1 MSTRPSPISATVDF
15 DAEGVQ
21 HGFLKLPISV
31 DESAWGAV
39 MIPITVVANGEGPT
53 ALLTGGNHG
62 DEYEGITALLK
73 LASSLKA
80 EDVRGRVIIVP
91 MMNVPAAEAGKRT
104 SPLDGGNLNRSFP
117 GDPNGG
123 VTSQIADYF
132 SRVLVPMCDVALD
145 LHSGGRTLD
154 IVPFAAA
161 HRLDDLAQE
170 DASLAGAI
178 AFGAPYAMMM
188 FELDATR
195 LYDTA
200 VESQGKIFVTTEL
213 GGGGT
218 STPQSLAVT
227 ERGVHRFLVHY
238 GLLAGKPSES
248 DEAAPAEP
256 MTYLDMPDASC
267 YVQSEHAGL
276 LELTVA
282 LGDTV
287 AHGDVIARVYDMTRT
302 GAEPVV
308 YHAERDGVL
317 IARRF
322 PAKVGMGDTIAV
334 IAEVVESLARA
345 SSHGGETDAP
355 LSPRAE

>member
-1 MSTRPSPISATVDF
+1 MSANLRPSPISATVDF
-15 DAEGVQ
+15 DAQGVQ

-39 MIPITVVANGEGPT
+39 MIPITVIANGEGPT
-53 ALLTGGNHG
+53 ALLTSGNHG

-73 LASSLKA
+73 LANTLQA
-80 EDVRGRVIIVP
+80 EEVRGRVIVVP
-91 MMNVPAAEAGKRT
+91 MMNTPAAMAGKRT

-123 VTSQIADYF
+123 VTAQIADYF
-132 SRVLVPMCDVALD
+132 NRVLVPMCDVALD

-170 DASLAGAI
+170 NASLSGAV

-188 FELDATR
+188 FELDATK

-200 VESQGKIFVTTEL
+200 VESQGKTFVTTEL

-218 STPQSLAVT
+218 STPQSLAIT
-227 ERGVHRFLVHY
+227 ERGVRNFLIHY
-238 GLLAGKPSES
+238 GLLEGEVETP
-248 DEAAPAEP
+248 DEP
-256 MTYLDMPDASC
+256 MIYVDMPDASC
-267 YVQSEHAGL
+267 YIQSEHSGL

-282 LGDTV
+282 LGERV
-287 AHGDVIARVYDMTRT
+287 EEGDVIARVFDMTRT
-302 GAEPVV
+302 GAEPVA
-308 YHAERDGVL
+308 YHAQRDGVL

-334 IAEVVESLARA
+334 VAEVVESLERGALSAPEPAETR
-345 SSHGGETDAP
+345 SSAP
-355 LSPRAE
+355 EPAE